1 MPFFSPRKR
10 KDKRKATEEPSDGKG
25 NPGKRQEVS
34 NGSTAMA
41 TALGADISKPSLPSN
56 TKELEKV
63 VKVACLEEVKLEN
76 AVAGESYIS
85 KARKTRVGYPLPC
98 TYVLV
103 WKNEQI

>member
-41 TALGADISKPSLPSN
+41 TALGADIPKPSLPSN
-56 TKELEKV
+56 T
-63 VKVACLEEVKLEN
+63 EEFERRL
-76 AVAGESYIS
+76 
-85 KARKTRVGYPLPC
+85 
-98 TYVLV
+98 
-103 WKNEQI
+103 